1 MGHHLDL
8 GRDPIFF
15 TGGSFRLKFT
25 LNCLQCN
32 IWFGPW
38 PWVVVHVSSV
48 ISNAVRN
55 TGVGIDTIT
64 PSNVQCAGAGRWEK

>member
-8 GRDPIFF
+8 GRDPIF
-15 TGGSFRLKFT
+15 
-25 LNCLQCN
+25 LQEGPLDFNLPLIVCN
-32 IWFGPW
+32 VIFGPW
-38 PWVVVHVSSV
+38 PWVVVHVSSSV

-64 PSNVQCAGAGRWEK
+64 PSNVQCAGAGRWEE